1 MRCTQITMILALEI
15 AINKV
20 TVINFHKSD
29 LSFWSY
35 YSINLLQNSY
45 MKFFL
50 LLFQLNETNVINGN
64 IKTIP
69 FKPNEFILNHTK
81 YISFMPNGIFIRLP
95 SQNTNYSHYNSI
107 YKKKPHIISFL
118 PSQICCQLPW
128 KLNLFVRS
136 LIAILVSLIPSR
148 VIKACDVQ

>member
-1 MRCTQITMILALEI
+1 MILALKI

-20 TVINFHKSD
+20 AVINFHKSD
-29 LSFWSY
+29 LSFRSY

-45 MKFFL
+45 MKFFFL
-50 LLFQLNETNVINGN
+50 FLFQLNETNVINGN

-69 FKPNEFILNHTK
+69 FKPNEFILNHIK

-107 YKKKPHIISFL
+107 YKKSPILSLFYPVRYVANYPESRICSFAL
-118 PSQICCQLPW
+118 
-128 KLNLFVRS
+128 
-136 LIAILVSLIPSR
+136 
-148 VIKACDVQ
+148 